1 VAQPLLKRTEQRFSK
16 GHIHMFA
23 GLITIAGGILAA
35 SALIIARKPN
45 AKDLIDKITPYQGW
59 IGIVMFIW
67 GVFGTLQCVGGI
79 SMLSSRPLFWLFWL
93 ASGVADLVVGFL
105 LGFGLITKY
114 ALGRNAAAQAKGQQ
128 IRAKLAAYQG
138 VFGLFA
144 IATGS
149 LYIVWIY
156 L

>member
-1 VAQPLLKRTEQRFSK
+1 MLS
-16 GHIHMFA
+16 

-59 IGIVMFIW
+59 IGIVMFFWGIW
-67 GVFGTLQCVGGI
+67 GVLGSLRTLGA
-79 SMLSSRPLFWLFWL
+79 LSSQPILWTLLL

-114 ALGRNAAAQAKGQQ
+114 TLGSSPTAQKKGQE
-128 IRAKLAAYQG
+128 IRVKLAAYQG
-138 VFGLFA
+138 VFGLLA
-144 IATGS
+144 VVMGS
-149 LYIVWIY
+149 FYIIWLYAM
-156 L
+156 

>member
-1 VAQPLLKRTEQRFSK
+1 MFS
-16 GHIHMFA
+16 

-59 IGIVMFIW
+59 IGIVMFFWGIW
-67 GVFGTLQCVGGI
+67 GVLDCVRGI
-79 SMLSSRPLFWLFWL
+79 GSLASSPLFWLFWL
-93 ASGVADLVVGFL
+93 ASSAADLVVGFL

-114 ALGRNAAAQAKGQQ
+114 ALGRNATAQARGQQ
-128 IRAKLAAYQG
+128 LRAKLTGYQG

-149 LYIVWIY
+149 LFIVWSH

>member
-1 VAQPLLKRTEQRFSK
+1 ML
-16 GHIHMFA
+16 A

-59 IGIVMFIW
+59 IGIVMFFW
-67 GVFGTLQCVGGI
+67 GVWAVLDCVRFM
-79 SMLSSRPLFWLFWL
+79 SLLSARPLFWIFWL

-114 ALGRNAAAQAKGQQ
+114 ALSRNAAALARGQKL
-128 IRAKLAAYQG
+128 RAKLAGYQG
-138 VFGLFA
+138 GFGLFA
-144 IATGS
+144 IAMGS
-149 LYIVWIY
+149 LYIVWLY
-156 L
+156 VL